1 MLIDIHVGE
10 GGNRLQLEDIDNY
23 VLHTLMLSRALSLTL
38 FTFAL
43 LCICVLS
50 ATSNR
55 SSQLTFPVA
64 HSLSLSLPSCFALL
78 LHAIF
83 VVVYCF
89 LLSFPHNQ

>member
-1 MLIDIHVGE
+1 MQ
-10 GGNRLQLEDIDNY
+10 LQDIDNC
-23 VLHTLMLSRALSLTL
+23 VLHTLMLSRALSLSLTL

-55 SSQLTFPVA
+55 SSQLTFPVV
-64 HSLSLSLPSCFALL
+64 HSLSLSSYSCFALL